1 MKVEEAIKIINESEE
16 VVYSIYEAEK
26 LIKYETFLTE
36 NNIERHRWYETC
48 DSFYQMED
56 GILGISGLSHL
67 YSENTEPSNCNE
79 ICHAFEAEEYPTIDY
94 RAKAK

>member
-16 VVYSIYEAEK
+16 AVYSIYEAEQ
-26 LIKYETFLTE
+26 LIKYERFLTE
-36 NNIERHRWYETC
+36 NNIERHRWYETS

-67 YSENTEPSNCNE
+67 YSENTDASNCDE
-79 ICHAFEAEEYPTIDY
+79 ICHAFEAEEYTTIDY